1 MQTLMTQGDS
11 KKADNSYDLT
21 QESISDIPQIV
32 DESMEILESIPEKV
46 VDPNIDEQPLEITKS
61 SEVEEGGLIQST

>member
-1 MQTLMTQGDS
+1 MYTLMTQLDS
-11 KKADNSYDLT
+11 EKNDNSYDLT
-21 QESISDIPQIV
+21 QESIGDIPKIV

>member
-1 MQTLMTQGDS
+1 MQTLMTQGDFE
-11 KKADNSYDLT
+11 KDDNSYDLT
-21 QESISDIPQIV
+21 QESIRDIPEIV
-32 DESMEILESIPEKV
+32 DESIGILESIHEKV

>member
-11 KKADNSYDLT
+11 KKDDNSYDLT
-21 QESISDIPQIV
+21 QESISDIPEIV

>member
-1 MQTLMTQGDS
+1 MTQGDS
-11 KKADNSYDLT
+11 KKDNNSYDLT
-21 QESISDIPQIV
+21 QESISDIPNIV

>member
-11 KKADNSYDLT
+11 KKDDNSYDLT
-21 QESISDIPQIV
+21 QESIRYIPKIV

-46 VDPNIDEQPLEITKS
+46 VGPNIDEQPLDITKS
-61 SEVEEGGLIQST
+61 SEVKEGGFIQST

>member
-11 KKADNSYDLT
+11 KKDDNSYDLT
-21 QESISDIPQIV
+21 QESISDIPEIV

-61 SEVEEGGLIQST
+61 SEVKEGGFIQST